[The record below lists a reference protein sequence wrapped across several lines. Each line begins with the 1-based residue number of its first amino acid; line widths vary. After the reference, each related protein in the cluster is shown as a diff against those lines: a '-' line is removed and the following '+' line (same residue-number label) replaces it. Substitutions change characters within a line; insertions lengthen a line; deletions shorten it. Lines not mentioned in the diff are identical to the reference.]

1 MFPWTALKM
10 FTGNLTPVRE
20 FKMEDKVGILVEETG
35 CDSAEAELALQM
47 AGYEVPKALQ
57 VLASRLRNIL
67 VIKIKFRDLSHPR
80 FGLALAVANIKTGE
94 VLRSRA
100 VVSFNP
106 VVYIRTLEGYW
117 FEFEKDLYARRLWEG
132 SLQAESLDLEGM
144 LSQYVRQILLNKPC
158 EMNVAF
164 ATRLETELGTAFGRV
179 MNSPKVEVK
188 VRGEILSLGEF
199 NSLRIPTGEKSMRRR
214 GSHREGQ
221 DHTVIKIGI
230 EEDALG
236 IPASE
241 IKSGDMISAVIM
253 DSRDLAHYLWKIF
266 GGYQDGVPISV
277 LAPVEAV
284 EVVSSKIFLRAR
296 FSLGVCGDAAIPLEK
311 KIKAVRV
318 LLKHPVSSS
327 WWKRILKK

>member
-1 MFPWTALKM
+1 
-10 FTGNLTPVRE
+10 
-20 FKMEDKVGILVEETG
+20 MEDKVGILVEETG

-47 AGYEVPKALQ
+47 AGYEVPKALR
-57 VLASRLRNIL
+57 VLASRLRDIL
-67 VIKIKFRDLSHPR
+67 VIKIKFRDLLGSR
-80 FGLALAVANIKTGE
+80 FGLALAVANIKSGE

-100 VVSFNP
+100 VISFNP
-106 VVYIRTLEGYW
+106 VVYIRTLDGYW

-132 SLQAESLDLEGM
+132 SLQAESLDLETI
-144 LSQYVRQILLNKPC
+144 LSQYLRQILLHKPL
-158 EMNVAF
+158 EINDAL
-164 ATRLETELGTAFGRV
+164 ASRLETELGTAFGRAI
-179 MNSPKVEVK
+179 NSSKIEVK
-188 VRGEILSLGEF
+188 VKGEILSLGEF
-199 NSLRIPTGEKSMRRR
+199 NSLRIPTGEKIIRRR
-214 GSHREGQ
+214 GPHRDGQ
-221 DHTVIKIGI
+221 DHTVVKIGV

-241 IKSGDMISAVIM
+241 IKAGDMISAEIL

-284 EVVSSKIFLRAR
+284 EVVSTKIFLRAR

-311 KIKAVRV
+311 RIKAVRV

-327 WWKRILKK
+327 WWKRVLTKVK

>member
-1 MFPWTALKM
+1 MVKLIR
-10 FTGNLTPVRE
+10 VRE
-20 FKMEDKVGILVEETG
+20 FLMEDKVGILVEETG
-35 CDSAEAELALQM
+35 CDSSEAELALQM
-47 AGYEVPKALQ
+47 AGYEVPKALS

-67 VIKIKFRDLSHPR
+67 VLKIKFRDLPNPR
-80 FGLALAVANIKTGE
+80 FGLALAVANIKSGE

-106 VVYIRTLEGYW
+106 VVYIRTLDGYW

-132 SLQAESLDLEGM
+132 SLQSESLNLEQI
-144 LSQYVRQILLNKPC
+144 LSQYFRQVLAQKPL
-158 EMNVAF
+158 EVNASLASRM
-164 ATRLETELGTAFGRV
+164 ETELGIAFGRALV
-179 MNSPKVEVK
+179 SSKVEVK
-188 VRGEILSLGEF
+188 VKAEILSLGEF
-199 NSLRIPTGEKSMRRR
+199 NSLRIPMGEKIIRRR
-214 GSHREGQ
+214 GAHRDGQ
-221 DHTVIKIGI
+221 EDHTVLKIGL
-230 EEDALG
+230 EEDPLG

-241 IKSGDMISAVIM
+241 IKAGDMISAIIS

-266 GGYQDGVPISV
+266 GGYQDGVPASV

-296 FSLGVCGDAAIPLEK
+296 FSLGVCGDASISLDK

-327 WWKRILKK
+327 WWRRVLTR

>member
-1 MFPWTALKM
+1 
-10 FTGNLTPVRE
+10 
-20 FKMEDKVGILVEETG
+20 MEDKVGILVEETG
-35 CDSAEAELALQM
+35 CDSSEAELALQM
-47 AGYEVPKALQ
+47 AGYEVPKALS

-67 VIKIKFRDLSHPR
+67 VLKIKFRDLSNPR
-80 FGLALAVANIKTGE
+80 FGLALAVANIKFGE

-106 VVYIRTLEGYW
+106 VVYIRTLDGYW

-132 SLQAESLDLEGM
+132 SLQSESLNLEQI
-144 LSQYVRQILLNKPC
+144 LSQYCRQFLAQKPL
-158 EMNVAF
+158 EINASLASRM
-164 ATRLETELGTAFGRV
+164 ETELEIAFGRALV
-179 MNSPKVEVK
+179 SSKVEVK
-188 VRGEILSLGEF
+188 VKAEILSLGEF
-199 NSLRIPTGEKSMRRR
+199 NSLRIPMGAKIIRRR
-214 GSHREGQ
+214 GAHRDGQ
-221 DHTVIKIGI
+221 EDHTVLKIGL
-230 EEDALG
+230 EEDPLG

-241 IKSGDMISAVIM
+241 IKAGDMISAIIS

-266 GGYQDGVPISV
+266 GGYQDGVPASV

-296 FSLGVCGDAAIPLEK
+296 FSLGVCGDASISLDK

-327 WWKRILKK
+327 WWRRVLTR

>member
-1 MFPWTALKM
+1 
-10 FTGNLTPVRE
+10 
-20 FKMEDKVGILVEETG
+20 MEDKVGILVEETG
-35 CDSAEAELALQM
+35 CDSSEAELALQM
-47 AGYEVPKALQ
+47 AGYEVPKALS

-67 VIKIKFRDLSHPR
+67 VLKIKFRDLSNPR
-80 FGLALAVANIKTGE
+80 FGLALAVANIKSRE

-106 VVYIRTLEGYW
+106 VVYIRTLDGYW

-132 SLQAESLDLEGM
+132 SLQSESLNLEQI
-144 LSQYVRQILLNKPC
+144 LSQYCRQFLAQKPL
-158 EMNVAF
+158 EINASLASRM
-164 ATRLETELGTAFGRV
+164 ETELEIAFGRALV
-179 MNSPKVEVK
+179 SSKVEVK
-188 VRGEILSLGEF
+188 VKAEILSLGEF
-199 NSLRIPTGEKSMRRR
+199 NSLRIPMGAKIIRRR
-214 GSHREGQ
+214 GAHRDGQ
-221 DHTVIKIGI
+221 EDHTVLKIGL
-230 EEDALG
+230 EEDPLG

-241 IKSGDMISAVIM
+241 IKAGDMISAIIS

-266 GGYQDGVPISV
+266 GGYQDGVPASV

-296 FSLGVCGDAAIPLEK
+296 FSLGVCGDASISLDK

-327 WWKRILKK
+327 WWRRVLTR